1 MSLLVSLSDA
11 KARLRIDDSS
21 ADSDYTAML
30 NQAQAL
36 VIDYVR
42 QQYNDTWADTVDAWT
57 DSTVP
62 DQVAVAILLM
72 FGWLDA
78 HRGDDSAVLP
88 MGQLPSPVLAT
99 LWRLRDPGIA

>member
-1 MSLLVSLSDA
+1 MSLLVSLADA

-36 VIDYVR
+36 VIDYVK
-42 QQYNDTWADTVDAWT
+42 QQYNDTWADTVDDWT

-62 DQVAVAILLM
+62 EQVVVAILLM

-78 HRGDDSAVLP
+78 HRGDDAATLP
-88 MGQLPSPVLAT
+88 VGQLPSPVLSS